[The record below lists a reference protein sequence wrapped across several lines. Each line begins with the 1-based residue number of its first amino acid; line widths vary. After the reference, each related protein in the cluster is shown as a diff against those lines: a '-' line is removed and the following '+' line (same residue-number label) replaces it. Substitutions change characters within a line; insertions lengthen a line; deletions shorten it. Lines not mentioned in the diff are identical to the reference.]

1 MEQIVTKG
9 DNAVIIACKGR
20 PDITAVDGFKKEI
33 KAQMESGA
41 KNFIIDME
49 GSIYVDSSFLGAL
62 VASLRTVSKDGGDIK
77 IANLKPHLRSIFELT
92 RLHKL
97 FDMYDSVEEAEAA
110 LK

>member
-1 MEQIVTKG
+1 MEQTVKKG
-9 DNAVIIACKGR
+9 ENVIIISCAGR

-33 KAQMESGA
+33 KTQLEAGE
-41 KNFIIDME
+41 KNFIIDMNE
-49 GSIYVDSSFLGAL
+49 AIYVDSSFLGAL
-62 VASLRTVSKDGGDIK
+62 VASLRSVSKAGGDIK

-97 FDMYDSVEEAEAA
+97 FNIYDSLEEAEAS